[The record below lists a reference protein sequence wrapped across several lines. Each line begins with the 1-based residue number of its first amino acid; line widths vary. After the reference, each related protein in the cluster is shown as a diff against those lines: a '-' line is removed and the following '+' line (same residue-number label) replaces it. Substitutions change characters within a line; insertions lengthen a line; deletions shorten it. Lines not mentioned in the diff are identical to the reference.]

1 MRKFLLVAA
10 ASILIPLGGVQAS
23 VSGDLAKGVS
33 LDQLVVNASRDNLS
47 IEELIEQVAAVDQ
60 GLVASIVAKAI
71 ESGLD
76 ASTVLAAAFKAAPTQ
91 AKVISEAV
99 IKQVAA
105 IDQKLVAGIVAK
117 AIESGVDAESV
128 VAVAFK
134 AAPAQAKSISEA
146 AQAKSVDFTV
156 VAAASL
162 GIPGIDPTQVTP
174 ASAAGGTTPAAG
186 GTTPAAGGTT
196 ATQTITAPTFSSG
209 GGSGGG
215 GTGSPSA

>member
-10 ASILIPLGGVQAS
+10 ASILIPFGGIQAS
-23 VSGDLAKGVS
+23 VSSDIANGFTAEQIVANAQLNS
-33 LDQLVVNASRDNLS
+33 LTIDQIMEQAAAID
-47 IEELIEQVAAVDQ
+47 ETLIAGIVAA
-60 GLVASIVAKAI
+60 AI
-71 ESGLD
+71 EAGLD
-76 ASTVLAAAFKAAPTQ
+76 PGTVLAAAFRVAP
-91 AKVISEAV
+91 S
-99 IKQVAA
+99 
-105 IDQKLVAGIVAK
+105 
-117 AIESGVDAESV
+117 
-128 VAVAFK
+128 
-134 AAPAQAKSISEA
+134 QAKSISEA